1 MRMPR
6 LLPTVSAASAIL
18 LIAAAP
24 VSAAPPAGAHMT
36 YDVYVGGLRMLE
48 VESGVTLG
56 ADRYEVDLSAHVVGI
71 AATFSDWR
79 SNVRSSGA
87 LDGPRV
93 RPATN
98 VVERINGDDARTTT
112 ITFLGGGRMDVE
124 IVPSKKP
131 KREQTIPPER
141 LVHAV
146 DPLSGVVSILQA
158 LHVGAPAC
166 AGQVPIFDGRRLYR
180 AELTDGG
187 TVTLERAEQAL
198 YGGEAQ
204 HCTLALTPMVGDFNF
219 GDEKR
224 SARPTEYLQ
233 STARAPGQRVIETWL
248 ASPGAGLPAVPVR
261 IQSESPWGRVVVH
274 LRSIQTGAT

>member
-1 MRMPR
+1 MLR
-6 LLPTVSAASAIL
+6 LIPIAASLVVLAAGP
-18 LIAAAP
+18 AAAADA
-24 VSAAPPAGAHMT
+24 SARMT

-48 VESGVTLG
+48 VTSGLALG
-56 ADRYEVDLSAHVVGI
+56 GDRYDIDLSAHVVGI

-79 SNVRSSGA
+79 SNVQSSGG
-87 LDGPRV
+87 LQGPQV
-93 RPATN
+93 RPARN

-112 ITFLGGGRMDVE
+112 ITFLGGGKMDVV

-158 LHVGAPAC
+158 LHVGAEAC
-166 AGQVPIFDGRRLYR
+166 KGQVPVFDGRRLYR
-180 AELTDGG
+180 ADLADGG
-187 TVTLERAEQAL
+187 TVMLQKAEQGM
-198 YGGEAQ
+198 YGGETR
-204 HCTLALTPMVGDFNF
+204 HCTLTLTPMVGDFNF
-219 GDEKR
+219 GDERRTTK
-224 SARPTEYLQ
+224 PTEYFQ
-233 STARAPGQRVIETWL
+233 RSSRVSDQRVIETWL

-274 LRSIQTGAT
+274 LRSVEAGAS

>member
-1 MRMPR
+1 MLR
-6 LLPTVSAASAIL
+6 LLP
-18 LIAAAP
+18 IAAAAVLAAGP
-24 VSAAPPAGAHMT
+24 AMAADASARMT

-48 VESGVTLG
+48 VTSGLSLG
-56 ADRYEVDLSAHVVGI
+56 RDRYDIDLSAHVVGV

-87 LDGPRV
+87 LEGPQV
-93 RPATN
+93 RPARN

-131 KREQTIPPER
+131 KREQTIPPEH

-158 LHVGAPAC
+158 LHVGAAAC
-166 AGQVPIFDGRRLYR
+166 KGQVPVFDGRRLYR
-180 AELTDGG
+180 ADMTDGG
-187 TVTLERAEQAL
+187 AVMLQKSDL
-198 YGGEAQ
+198 GMYGGETQ
-204 HCTLALTPMVGDFNF
+204 HCTLTLTPMVGDFNV
-219 GDEKR
+219 GDERR
-224 SARPTEYLQ
+224 STRPTEYFQ
-233 STARAPGQRVIETWL
+233 RSSRAPDERVIETWM
-248 ASPGAGLPAVPVR
+248 ASPGGGLPAVPVR

-274 LRSIQTGAT
+274 LRAVAAGAS

>member
-1 MRMPR
+1 MHR
-6 LLPTVSAASAIL
+6 LIPIAASAAL
-18 LIAAAP
+18 LAAGPAAA
-24 VSAAPPAGAHMT
+24 ADARARMT

-48 VESGVTLG
+48 VSSGVSLAG
-56 ADRYEVDLSAHVVGI
+56 DRYDVDLSAHVVGI

-79 SNVRSSGA
+79 SNVRSTGG
-87 LDGPRV
+87 LDGARV
-93 RPATN
+93 RPARN

-146 DPLSGVVSILQA
+146 DPLSGVVAILQA
-158 LHVGAPAC
+158 LHVGAEAC
-166 AGQVPIFDGRRLYR
+166 RGQVPVFDGRRLYR
-180 AELTDGG
+180 ADLTDGG
-187 TVTLERAEQAL
+187 TVMLQKAEQGM

-204 HCTLALTPMVGDFNF
+204 RCTLSLTPMVGDFNF
-219 GDEKR
+219 GDERRDSK
-224 SARPTEYLQ
+224 PTEYFQ
-233 STARAPGQRVIETWL
+233 RSSRAPDQRVIDTWL

-261 IQSESPWGRVVVH
+261 IQSESPWGRVIVH
-274 LRSIQTGAT
+274 LRAVQASAS